1 MLMTHQHRHYREY
14 RMKRHPVPASLHR
27 ETAKLI
33 RLALALQESGSQL
46 ESQSWQVQVSK
57 LIAQMFQKKQNE
69 TLEQALDYLWTE
81 NPPACELLAQQ
92 IENYA
97 ESVVDAADTDTVL
110 IAIPLL
116 VWSRYSI
123 PSGQISKVRLREL
136 RAALFTYLLADSAR
150 LSLIDVLFSPEQLP
164 SGFVETR
171 ALLQSMIPLALD
183 GQDMHSDASDLLS
196 SGEYVADVRYVFA
209 AVVVDKGA
217 PLFAWQQAEITQN
230 EALQTWQLHT
240 KDTMAALLPG
250 CHYQCLLPNAF
261 FSAWRKLEYE
271 ARAFSLRAAVSYL
284 CEVLELTPQ
293 ELRAVIAP
301 FYDKVLEEYR
311 IGFGLPKSNQ
321 VLHGVTWPLIG
332 DESEETDI
340 VSQIEAE
347 IVGIGKI
354 VVLTTAMPMEYCDDC
369 GTQLFPNAEG
379 ELIHPEMP
387 EPATPV
393 PTHLH

>member
-1 MLMTHQHRHYREY
+1 
-14 RMKRHPVPASLHR
+14 MKRHPVPASLHR

-57 LIAQMFQKKQNE
+57 LIAHIFQKKQNE

-116 VWSRYSI
+116 VWSRYAI
-123 PSGQISKVRLREL
+123 PSGQISKARLREL
-136 RAALFTYLLADSAR
+136 RAALSVSLLADNAR

-164 SGFVETR
+164 AGFVETR
-171 ALLQSMIPLALD
+171 ALLQSMIPLAVD
-183 GQDMHSDASDLLS
+183 GQDMHFDASDLLS
-196 SGEYVADVRYVFA
+196 SGEYVADVRYIFA

-293 ELRAVIAP
+293 GLRAVIAP

-311 IGFGLPKSNQ
+311 IGFGLPKSSQ

-332 DESEETDI
+332 DESEETDV

-347 IVGIGKI
+347 LVGIGKI

-369 GTQLFPNAEG
+369 GTQLFPNADA

>member
-1 MLMTHQHRHYREY
+1 
-14 RMKRHPVPASLHR
+14 MKRHPVPASLHR

-46 ESQSWQVQVSK
+46 ESQSWQEQMRK
-57 LIAQMFQKKQNE
+57 HIAQMFQKKQNE

-97 ESVVDAADTDTVL
+97 ESVTDAAETDAVL

-116 VWSRYSI
+116 AWSRYSI
-123 PSGQISKVRLREL
+123 PSGQISKSRLREL
-136 RAALFTYLLADSAR
+136 RTAMAKYLLADAAR
-150 LSLIDVLFSPEQLP
+150 ITLIDVLYSPEQLP
-164 SGFVETR
+164 AGFIETR
-171 ALLQSMIPLALD
+171 ALLQQMIPLALT
-183 GQDMHSDASDLLS
+183 GEDMHVDVSDLLT

-209 AVVVDKGA
+209 AIVVDKGA

-240 KDTMAALLPG
+240 KDIIAALLPG
-250 CHYQCLLPNAF
+250 CHVQTLLPNAF

-271 ARAFSLRAAVSYL
+271 ARAFSLRAAVAYL
-284 CEVLELTPQ
+284 CEMLEI
-293 ELRAVIAP
+293 EASALRAVIAP

-311 IGFGLPKSNQ
+311 IGFSLLKSSQ

-332 DESEETDI
+332 DESDETDI
-340 VSQIEAE
+340 ISQIEAE
-347 IVGIGKI
+347 LEGLGKI
-354 VVLTTAMPMEYCDDC
+354 VVLTTAMPMEHCDDC
-369 GTQLFPNAEG
+369 GMPLFPNVEG
-379 ELIHPEMP
+379 ELVHPEMP
-387 EPATPV
+387 EPVTPA

>member
-1 MLMTHQHRHYREY
+1 
-14 RMKRHPVPASLHR
+14 MKRHPVPASLHR

-46 ESQSWQVQVSK
+46 ESQSWQAQVSK
-57 LIAQMFQKKQNE
+57 LIALMFQKKQNE

-97 ESVVDAADTDTVL
+97 ESVVDAVDIDTVL

-123 PSGQISKVRLREL
+123 PSGQISKTRLREL
-136 RAALFTYLLADSAR
+136 RAALSNYLLADSAR

-164 SGFVETR
+164 GGFVETR
-171 ALLQSMIPLALD
+171 ALLQTMIPLALD
-183 GQDMHSDASDLLS
+183 GQDMHFDASDLLA

-209 AVVVDKGA
+209 AVVVEKGA
-217 PLFAWQQAEITQN
+217 PLFAWQQADITQN

-250 CHYQCLLPNAF
+250 CHYQSLLPNAF

-271 ARAFSLRAAVSYL
+271 ARAFSLRAAVAYL

-293 ELRAVIAP
+293 DFRAVIAP

-311 IGFGLPKSNQ
+311 IGFGLPKSSQ

-347 IVGIGKI
+347 LIGLGKI

-379 ELIHPEMP
+379 ELVHPEMP
-387 EPATPV
+387 EPATPA